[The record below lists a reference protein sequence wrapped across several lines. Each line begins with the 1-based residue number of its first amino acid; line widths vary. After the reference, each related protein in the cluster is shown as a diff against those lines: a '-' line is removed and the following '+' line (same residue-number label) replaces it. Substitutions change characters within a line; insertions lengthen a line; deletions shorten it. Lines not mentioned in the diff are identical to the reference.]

1 MLLFGLAAT
10 DVHAQVFAE
19 LNTSSNTDRGIVREQ
34 NISYYEEGGNGVF
47 VYLLALS
54 SGSVNKVKVPP
65 GWSIRDFHVIDGVA
79 YFCGTVRNGD
89 SALLGHFNIGNLLL
103 GNPVVISN

>member
-1 MLLFGLAAT
+1 MLLFGLAVT

-19 LNTSSNTDRGIVREQ
+19 LNTSSNTDQGIVREQ
-34 NISYYEEGGNGVF
+34 NISYHEEGGNGVF
-47 VYLLALS
+47 VYLPALS
-54 SGSVNKVKVPP
+54 SGSVNKVKVPHR
-65 GWSIRDFHVIDGVA
+65 WSIRDFHVIDGVA

-103 GNPVVISN
+103 GNPIVISN